1 MLWSVST
8 GLLSCCVNTNTASS
22 RAASPLFITWSMRW
36 PICGQTSPQAMRQL
50 VQDSQPC
57 SSPISVRQAS
67 LQKKV
72 SCDPHASHMGS
83 RDEST
88 NPTRVLRLCGHCEG
102 GPTSHLDQ
110 LISRRRL
117 AASPSPGNTRRRTT
131 TKTNSETTEKQ
142 KKTTSMHACSSLRR
156 RVRVP
161 RCCMSS
167 LHQDTQ
173 RIRCCCLCFFVA
185 SFSFFFVWFF

>member
-1 MLWSVST
+1 
-8 GLLSCCVNTNTASS
+8 
-22 RAASPLFITWSMRW
+22 MRW

-102 GPTSHLDQ
+102 GPTSHLDH
-110 LISRRRL
+110 LISRMRL
-117 AASPSPGNTRRRTT
+117 SSSPSPGFLFFFF
-131 TKTNSETTEKQ
+131 
-142 KKTTSMHACSSLRR
+142 SLWY
-156 RVRVP
+156 VRV
-161 RCCMSS
+161 
-167 LHQDTQ
+167 L
-173 RIRCCCLCFFVA
+173 LVCFCILGLL
-185 SFSFFFVWFF
+185 